1 MRTRTLVSLVMLFLF
16 SVVAAP
22 TIWAQTN
29 GKANRPHESF
39 AADKER
45 APSQEKTKDELSPRE
60 PPRDGEEWFNRG
72 YQMHSS
78 DRYPEAIEAFKRA
91 ADLGY
96 RKATAMYNIACGYSL
111 LNDKDNAL
119 VWLQRA
125 LDNGFDGFNL
135 LRNDSDLDPLRTD
148 TRFKKIA
155 AGTPAESE
163 NKRSRNRRD
172 SVKLDRLEQ
181 ANLDFARLEGE
192 NSPEGEEWAKV
203 GSRLLMLRNLD
214 TSVVALNRAVSLL
227 DYEGSSAMYNLACA
241 YSLKGDRDSGIQW
254 LEKSINAG
262 FDSPG
267 KLRNDPDIN
276 NLRSDSRFSRIDK
289 LSNTLSLSQFNQKGD
304 KFHDSENSNYSK
316 ERWAPAIKLYESF
329 LKNEPANG
337 RGWFNLGY
345 AFHYSREHTKAI
357 EAFEHALSLGYHKPV
372 STYNIACAYA
382 MLNQRDAAFAWLDLA
397 IEAGF
402 DSYGSLS
409 QDRDLDSLRSD
420 PRFRPFLDRANYN
433 TRVRTKKYERNEW

>member
-1 MRTRTLVSLVMLFLF
+1 MRTRTPASLVMLLLF
-16 SVVAAP
+16 SVLAAP
-22 TIWAQTN
+22 TAWAQTN
-29 GKANRPHESF
+29 GKANKPSESF
-39 AADKER
+39 ASDKER
-45 APSQEKTKDELSPRE
+45 APSQEKTKDEWSRRE
-60 PPRDGEEWFNRG
+60 PPREGEEWFSRG
-72 YQMHSS
+72 YQLHSA

-119 VWLQRA
+119 AWLQRA

-135 LRNDSDLDPLRTD
+135 IADDSDLDPLRAD
-148 TRFKKIA
+148 SRFKKIV
-155 AGTPAESE
+155 AGLPAENE
-163 NKRSRNRRD
+163 NKRSRNGRNRM
-172 SVKLDRLEQ
+172 KLDRLEQ
-181 ANLDFARLEGE
+181 ANLDFARLEAE
-192 NSPEGEEWAKV
+192 ESAEGEEWAKV
-203 GSRLLMLRNLD
+203 GSRLLMLRDLD
-214 TSVVALNRAVSLL
+214 RSVVALNRAVTLL

-262 FDSPG
+262 FDSPE

-289 LSNTLSLSQFNQKGD
+289 LSKTLSLSQFNQNRD
-304 KFHDSENSNYSK
+304 RFHDSENSNYSK
-316 ERWAPAIKLYESF
+316 ERWAPAIALYESF
-329 LKNEPANG
+329 VKSEPNNG

-357 EAFEHALSLGYHKPV
+357 EAFERALSLGYHKPV

-382 MLNQRDAAFAWLDLA
+382 MLNQRDAAFTWLDRA
-397 IEAGF
+397 IAAGF

-433 TRVRTKKYERNEW
+433 TKVRTKKYERNEW

>member
-1 MRTRTLVSLVMLFLF
+1 MRMRTPASLVMLFLF
-16 SVVAAP
+16 SVITVP
-22 TIWAQTN
+22 TLGAQTM

-39 AADKER
+39 ASDKER
-45 APSQEKTKDELSPRE
+45 APSQEKTKDEWSRRE
-60 PPRDGEEWFNRG
+60 PPREGEEWFSRG
-72 YQMHSS
+72 YQMHSA

-119 VWLQRA
+119 AWLQRA

-135 LRNDSDLDPLRTD
+135 IADDSDLDPIRAD
-148 TRFKKIA
+148 VRFKKIV
-155 AGTPAESE
+155 AGIPAESE
-163 NKRSRNRRD
+163 NKRSRNGRD
-172 SVKLDRLEQ
+172 RVKLDRLEQ

-192 NSPEGEEWAKV
+192 VSREGEEWAKV
-203 GSRLLMLRNLD
+203 GSRLLMLRDLD
-214 TSVVALNRAVSLL
+214 RSVVALNRAVTLL

-241 YSLKGDRDSGIQW
+241 YSLKGDRDSGIKW

-262 FDSPG
+262 FDSPD

-276 NLRSDSRFSRIDK
+276 NLRGDSRFSRINK
-289 LSNTLSLSQFNQKGD
+289 LSNTLSLSQFNGNRD
-304 KFHDSENSNYSK
+304 RFRDSGNSNYSK
-316 ERWAPAIKLYESF
+316 ERWAPAIALYESF
-329 LKNEPANG
+329 VKSEPNNG

-345 AFHYSREHTKAI
+345 ALHYSHEHTKAI
-357 EAFEHALSLGYHKPV
+357 EAFELALSLGYHKPV

-382 MLNQRDAAFAWLDLA
+382 MLNQRDAAFTWLDRA